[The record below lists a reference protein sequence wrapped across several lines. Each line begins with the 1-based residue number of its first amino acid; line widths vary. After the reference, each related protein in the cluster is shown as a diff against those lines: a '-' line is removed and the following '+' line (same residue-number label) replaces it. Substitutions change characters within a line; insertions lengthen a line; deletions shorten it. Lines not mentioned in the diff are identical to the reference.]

1 MRQSRYRWFVV
12 ATFLAFILLHQ
23 ADKLLIGPLTTPI
36 METFGID
43 EARMGLVFSGAVLVG
58 AICYPLWG
66 LLFDLFRRTRLLAL
80 ASLIWGSTT
89 WLSAIARTFP
99 VFLLTRAS
107 TGIDDSSYPGIYNT
121 VADYFEPRKRGR
133 VNGIL
138 GLGQPVGYLLGM
150 AIAVFLQNSLGWRNI
165 FFLTGAV
172 GVVLAV
178 MIFFFVREPA
188 RGATEPEIAAAGR
201 AVPVRFSWKTAFGLL
216 KKRSLVLLFLN
227 GFFGVFPWQVITFW
241 FFRYLETERSYASG
255 RMFLF
260 MVVVVLLLAAGYP
273 LGGTIGDA
281 LFKRS
286 RRGRLFVSCAGVV
299 LGAVFLAAAITRP
312 LSQPLA
318 FEVFVGLA
326 AIFMPLASANV
337 LATVYDVTEPEV
349 RSTANAMLSFMEQIG
364 SAAAPAI
371 AGLIAVRASL
381 GTAILGICTSAWAIC
396 LVFLALTAIF
406 VPRDIVTLRRELEAR
421 ARR

>member
-1 MRQSRYRWFVV
+1 M
-12 ATFLAFILLHQ
+12 
-23 ADKLLIGPLTTPI
+23 
-36 METFGID
+36 
-43 EARMGLVFSGAVLVG
+43 
-58 AICYPLWG
+58 
-66 LLFDLFRRTRLLAL
+66 
-80 ASLIWGSTT
+80 
-89 WLSAIARTFP
+89 
-99 VFLLTRAS
+99 
-107 TGIDDSSYPGIYNT
+107 
-121 VADYFEPRKRGR
+121 
-133 VNGIL
+133 
-138 GLGQPVGYLLGM
+138 
-150 AIAVFLQNSLGWRNI
+150 
-165 FFLTGAV
+165 
-172 GVVLAV
+172 
-178 MIFFFVREPA
+178 
-188 RGATEPEIAAAGR
+188 
-201 AVPVRFSWKTAFGLL
+201 
-216 KKRSLVLLFLN
+216 
-227 GFFGVFPWQVITFW
+227 FPWQVITFW

-286 RRGRLFVSCAGVV
+286 RRGRLLVSCAGVV

-312 LSQPLA
+312 SSQPLA
-318 FEVFVGLA
+318 FEIFTGLA